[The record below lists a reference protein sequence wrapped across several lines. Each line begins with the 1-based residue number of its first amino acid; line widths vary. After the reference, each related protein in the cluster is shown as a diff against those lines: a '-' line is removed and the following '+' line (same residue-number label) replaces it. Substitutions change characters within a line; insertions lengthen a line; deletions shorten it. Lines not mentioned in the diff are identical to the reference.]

1 MNEEN
6 TDLEHAFFGNVQTI
20 LWNYLVKLK
29 RFSVPPM
36 KNKAIRGRAR
46 RPEQKQAS
54 EQRHFAA
61 AWNFSGRTLY
71 CCGFAAVF
79 AGWRVSVFAAVEP
92 YRTGPFGF
100 PVFAR

>member
-36 KNKAIRGRAR
+36 KNKAIRGRAVQR
-46 RPEQKQAS
+46 YLLKVIENMDLRPP
-54 EQRHFAA
+54 RAA
-61 AWNFSGRTLY
+61 A
-71 CCGFAAVF
+71 
-79 AGWRVSVFAAVEP
+79 
-92 YRTGPFGF
+92 
-100 PVFAR
+100 